1 MWTRDGYVQLSEGL
15 SPSCQRNRIGISS
28 RIELSGPPTIAS
40 ENCSPSEYATIL
52 PSKWPQP
59 IPLGSEILRDAKRQD
74 TDGKADHNPD
84 MGQVKLSSTC
94 YDHNGLDQLD
104 SSSSG
109 RNVQENE
116 LTKQYN
122 DDLAAC
128 TSNHLISR
136 SGTGDGVMSKL
147 DLSLEAQQLSWKL
160 RSDVIFSKSI
170 MPMAQGNLEDS
181 RRKLL
186 DGSTGCYIQS
196 AADDTHVYYAGA
208 AEGAATNHDP
218 QMLPGVIQSQLVS
231 NEYFFDAF
239 KVPSD
244 GMVMKNLLIPPI
256 ILSYLYV

>member
-52 PSKWPQP
+52 PSKWPRP
-59 IPLGSEILRDAKRQD
+59 IPLGSEILRDAKRHD

-136 SGTGDGVMSKL
+136 TGTGDDVMSKS
-147 DLSLEAQQLSWKL
+147 DLSLEAQQLTWKL
-160 RSDVIFSKSI
+160 RSDVIFSKSL
-170 MPMAQGNLEDS
+170 MPMAQGKLEDS
-181 RRKLL
+181 RRELF

-196 AADDTHVYYAGA
+196 VGA
-208 AEGAATNHDP
+208 AEGVATNHDP
-218 QMLPGVIQSQLVS
+218 QMLPGVIQSQLDS
-231 NEYFFDAF
+231 NEYFFDTF

>member
-15 SPSCQRNRIGISS
+15 SPSCQRNRIVISS

-52 PSKWPQP
+52 SQP
-59 IPLGSEILRDAKRQD
+59 IPLGSEILGDAKKQD
-74 TDGKADHNPD
+74 TDGKVDHSPD
-84 MGQVKLSSTC
+84 MGQIKLSSTC
-94 YDHNGLDQLD
+94 YDQNGVDQLD
-104 SSSSG
+104 SSTSG
-109 RNVQENE
+109 RNVQDNE

-122 DDLAAC
+122 DDQAAC
-128 TSNHLISR
+128 SLSHLISR
-136 SGTGDGVMSKL
+136 SGTGDDVMSKL